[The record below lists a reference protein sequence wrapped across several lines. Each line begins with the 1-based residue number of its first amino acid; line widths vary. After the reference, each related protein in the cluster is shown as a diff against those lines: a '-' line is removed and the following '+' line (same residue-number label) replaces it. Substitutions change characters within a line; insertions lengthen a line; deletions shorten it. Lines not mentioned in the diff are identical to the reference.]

1 MIIEITPTIAMPLR
15 SSLRMLMMCNDS
27 KEMNK
32 KCAVHSKYL
41 FCLLNQF
48 LSLYSCFHHH
58 HHHCGC
64 AGSLVAIPK
73 ITIISGIQQFCRKT
87 NDLIENARLPIERFP
102 SVTA

>member
-15 SSLRMLMMCNDS
+15 SSLTMLMMCNDS
-27 KEMNK
+27 KEMYK

-48 LSLYSCFHHH
+48 LSLYSCFH

-87 NDLIENARLPIERFP
+87 NDLIENARLPIERFT

>member
-15 SSLRMLMMCNDS
+15 SSLTMLMMC
-27 KEMNK
+27 KMYK

-58 HHHCGC
+58 HCGC

-73 ITIISGIQQFCRKT
+73 ITISGIQQFCRKT
-87 NDLIENARLPIERFP
+87 NDLMENARLPIERFT

>member
-15 SSLRMLMMCNDS
+15 SSLTMLMMCNDS
-27 KEMNK
+27 KEMYK

-48 LSLYSCFHHH
+48 LSLCSCFH

-73 ITIISGIQQFCRKT
+73 ITISGIQQFCRKT
-87 NDLIENARLPIERFP
+87 NDLMENARLPIERFT